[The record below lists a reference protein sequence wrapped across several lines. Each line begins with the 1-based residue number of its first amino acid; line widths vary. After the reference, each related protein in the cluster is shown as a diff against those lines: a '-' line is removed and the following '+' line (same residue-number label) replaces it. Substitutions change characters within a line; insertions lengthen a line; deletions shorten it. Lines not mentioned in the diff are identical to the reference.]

1 MKKKPEYQ
9 VKIQVR
15 VNMRLTFFVEV
26 SFATIGEIDTS
37 NLWSFWTQKTGFNRW
52 LDWDLKSF
60 VDYTCK

>member
-1 MKKKPEYQ
+1 MSKYEKKPEYQ

-37 NLWSFWTQKTGFNRW
+37 NLWSF
-52 LDWDLKSF
+52 
-60 VDYTCK
+60 